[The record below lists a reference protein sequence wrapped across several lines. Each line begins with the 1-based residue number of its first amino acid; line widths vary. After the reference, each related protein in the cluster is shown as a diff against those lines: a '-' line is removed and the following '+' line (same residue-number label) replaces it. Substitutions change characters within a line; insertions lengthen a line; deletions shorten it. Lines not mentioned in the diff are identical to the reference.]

1 MLLESL
7 PKLADTE
14 KDLNAVTDNEIEQ
27 TNLNKLDMEND
38 DDAETGTDSI
48 C

>member
-7 PKLADTE
+7 PNIADDKNSLE
-14 KDLNAVTDNEIEQ
+14 RK
-27 TNLNKLDMEND
+27 NLNKLDLEND